1 MLNLRNELYSDPFDE
16 FDPHHR
22 ITGKRAFNENVR
34 CLQSKIT
41 LKMYQGEEIVKK
53 KREAITVKQSF
64 V

>member
-1 MLNLRNELYSDPFDE
+1 MLNLRNELYPDPFDE

-41 LKMYQGEEIVKK
+41 LKMYQGEEMVKK
-53 KREAITVKQSF
+53 KKEAITVKQSF

>member
-1 MLNLRNELYSDPFDE
+1 MLNLRNELYPDPFDE

-41 LKMYQGEEIVKK
+41 LKMYQGEEMVKK

>member
-1 MLNLRNELYSDPFDE
+1 MLNLRNELYPDPFDE

>member
-1 MLNLRNELYSDPFDE
+1 MLNFRNELYPDPFDE